1 MGSVTNKLKSQK
13 SEVSILVGEIKEG
26 AKTFWGGTSHQVH
39 GHVETLKARLSSTG
53 RAGRKVLAETLSTTL
68 PQDLKQRIKKKW
80 SQRFSS
86 SHGARAGAGQGLA
99 GVPQK
104 IVHTLQRFKT
114 KRGGENPGGG
124 YKRGYLDQLNRRFR
138 TQRGGENPGGGYK
151 KGYLDQLNRPQPREM
166 KTVAEH
172 LRAIR
177 LGVREKPPLITES
190 KSRPMLKAA
199 ADGTRG
205 DVIHR

>member
-124 YKRGYLDQLNRRFR
+124 YKRGYLDQLNR
-138 TQRGGENPGGGYK
+138 
-151 KGYLDQLNRPQPREM
+151 PQPREM

-177 LGVREKPPLITES
+177 LGLREKPPLITES